1 MMKDIKDFIIESR
14 NVDAEKE
21 WKKYSTKKLEKIVDK
36 EWPAMREFFEVLVP
50 AAVKLNK
57 SPKLVMFYL
66 LDTID
71 NGLIPEFESMT
82 LQDAVGDFEAWLT
95 TIDADMEG
103 TDIDS
108 YIRGW

>member
-1 MMKDIKDFIIESR
+1 MMKDIKDFINESIK
-14 NVDAEKE
+14 VDAEKE

-50 AAVKLNK
+50 VAVKLNK

-71 NGLIPEFESMT
+71 NGLIPEFEDMS
-82 LQDAVGDFEAWLT
+82 LSDATGDFEAWLT

>member
-1 MMKDIKDFIIESR
+1 MMKDIKDFINESIK
-14 NVDAEKE
+14 VDAKKE
-21 WKKYSTKKLEKIVDK
+21 WKKYSTKKLEKIVDE

-50 AAVKLNK
+50 VAMRMNK

-71 NGLIPEFESMT
+71 NQLIPEFESMT
-82 LQDAVGDFEAWLT
+82 LKDAADDFEAWLNT
-95 TIDADMEG
+95 LDADMEG
-103 TDIDS
+103 TDVDS

>member
-1 MMKDIKDFIIESR
+1 MMKDIKDFINESR

-50 AAVKLNK
+50 VAVKLNK

-71 NGLIPEFESMT
+71 GGLIPEFESMT
-82 LQDAVGDFEAWLT
+82 LKDATGDFEAWLT